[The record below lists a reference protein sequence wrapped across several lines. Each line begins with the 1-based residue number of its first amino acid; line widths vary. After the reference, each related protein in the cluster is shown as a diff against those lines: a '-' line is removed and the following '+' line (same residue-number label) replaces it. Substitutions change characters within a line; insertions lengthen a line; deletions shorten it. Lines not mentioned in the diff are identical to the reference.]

1 MTPFAPRTLIRSG
14 TLVSA
19 IVLALSSLG
28 SVAADA
34 PATTGATTTTSA
46 TGPTVVLA
54 GNKYSCPEGAIST
67 TSGKVEIKLSTC
79 TQTQTV
85 PPANPPSPVIRFEL
99 NDKKFN
105 CPTTAIATA
114 AGSVS
119 VTLAACTAAVSTT
132 TTPPTGTTTTPPATT
147 ALKTVE
153 VDGKKYLCPET
164 AFGADGKPD
173 VSKCRLVE
181 STTGTTPTTPP
192 TGTTTTPPTTT
203 ALKTVE
209 VDGKKYL
216 CPETAFGADGKPD
229 LSKCRLAEST
239 TTGTTPPTSPTNT
252 ITTLI
257 NSRVVET
264 KEGKFLCPKDA
275 FAADKTLD
283 ISKCKALTPDETKDD
298 TKKPTAVCLPAAS
311 GVSSFLSAAG
321 ELLAGNSGNT
331 SSKPPVCVEPTK
343 IQETNPLGKIA
354 GKCPGGGERTV
365 DGGYDAKTGALD
377 VTITIK
383 DCKDRAGAIHNGT
396 AVMQG
401 SVTLQADGSY
411 ALKDTKTI
419 QTTVLFP
426 RGNEVKRSCT
436 ITRDGQYDTKKNVF
450 TGKSTRD
457 NCTLEGE
464 YRFNDQFIDN
474 LIDSATTAEDL

>member
-79 TQTQTV
+79 TQTQTL
-85 PPANPPSPVIRFEL
+85 PSANPPSPVIRFEL

-105 CPTTAIATA
+105 CPATAIATA

-119 VTLAACTAAVSTT
+119 VALASCTAAVSTT
-132 TTPPTGTTTTPPATT
+132 
-147 ALKTVE
+147 
-153 VDGKKYLCPET
+153 
-164 AFGADGKPD
+164 
-173 VSKCRLVE
+173 
-181 STTGTTPTTPP
+181 TTPP

-209 VDGKKYL
+209 VEGKKYL

-229 LSKCRLAEST
+229 LSKCRLAET
-239 TTGTTPPTSPTNT
+239 TTGTTPPTNT
-252 ITTLI
+252 VTTLI
-257 NSRVVET
+257 TSRVVET

-298 TKKPTAVCLPAAS
+298 TKKPTAVCLPAAAAA
-311 GVSSFLSAAG
+311 SSFLSAAG

-365 DGGYDAKTGALD
+365 EGGYDAKTGALD

-383 DCKDRAGAIHNGT
+383 ECKDRAGAVHNGT

-401 SVTLQADGSY
+401 SVILQADGSY
-411 ALKDTKTI
+411 TLKDTKTI

-426 RGNEVKRSCT
+426 KGNEVKRSCT
-436 ITRDGQYDTKKNVF
+436 ITREGQYDTKKNVF